1 MGCKFPDPEAKCKKA
16 RNSVPKK
23 KDSNPSQKA
32 HKQKPQN
39 PKNKSP
45 ATHHQPVAAQPL
57 PPRDVLHTFSA
68 AVATRATRRKVSL
81 LLYGEGLPMGLPQG
95 ARAFAEVLNISA
107 LPGWAARQ
115 RWLPGEP

>member
-1 MGCKFPDPEAKCKKA
+1 MGCKYPDPEAKCKKRA
-16 RNSVPKK
+16 TQCQKK
-23 KDSNPSQKA
+23 RLEPLPKA
-32 HKQKPQN
+32 HKPPKPQ
-39 PKNKSP
+39 KQSP